1 MMPGHSSILI
11 SLILFFPVI
20 TYSQNKGFYL
30 NVTNDAE
37 TANTVMQTEFAT
49 EVNDDEII
57 YLKNYSI
64 FKEATPYSG
73 ISGAYTR
80 IVRSTKDGIVTRKL
94 DIVSDS
100 LELQGLFAYRHHDLI
115 VVNGTGL
122 TATTSYFVSFTYDL
136 ELNLLQSET
145 IYFIPRQEIYTKNM
159 LYFPYARYYEGKL
172 YILFMGGSKG
182 VFVRYGVA
190 GNLEKF
196 NTQANNNIGFGL
208 RGYTI
213 DPYKDQ
219 ISATDGFRNY
229 LFDLDFNYI
238 SQSQYPTNPDGLL
251 DTLWAYYSSYIPIN
265 EDEYLAFGRLGIV
278 LDEVPTWLNVLTKT
292 GKNLRPTHTI
302 HYPDFPI
309 GDFSDGPPRHTGGL
323 FHGSDGYYTIA
334 EAVPAD
340 ADFATANTFFVSK
353 YDEDLEMQWER
364 RFIFDDN
371 ARLFNY
377 HAELT
382 PDNSFLITGGRIT
395 LDPSIPW
402 PYHLSG
408 HIIGLRP
415 DGNPSTL
422 STAHTGIKAIF
433 SVRENPVSY
442 DFIVT
447 KSAGNTHSYT
457 VRITD
462 MAGHGLTSSDRWNDG
477 MMSIDVSRYMP
488 GAYVYTI
495 SDGGRIVYSGKF
507 IKI

>member
-1 MMPGHSSILI
+1 MKHILLLLTLLTTSIA
-11 SLILFFPVI
+11 
-20 TYSQNKGFYL
+20 YNQNKGFYL

-37 TANTVMQTEFAT
+37 TANTTMLTRFAT
-49 EVNDDEII
+49 EVNEHEII

-64 FKEATPYSG
+64 FKEASPYSG
-73 ISGAYTR
+73 ISGGNTR
-80 IVRSTKDGIVTRKL
+80 LVRSTKDGDVIREL
-94 DIVSDS
+94 NILSDS
-100 LELQGLFAYRHHDLI
+100 LELQLLYAYRHHDLI

-136 ELNLLQSET
+136 DLNLLQSEA

-159 LYFPYARYYEGKL
+159 LDFPYARYYEGKL
-172 YILFMGGSKG
+172 YILYQGGLDG
-182 VFVRYGVA
+182 AFVRYDA
-190 GNLEKF
+190 NGNVEKF
-196 NTQANNNIGFGL
+196 NKQVNSNIRFEL
-208 RGYTI
+208 RGYAI

-309 GDFSDGPPRHTGGL
+309 GDFSDGPPRVSGGL
-323 FHGSDGYYTIA
+323 FRGSDGYYTIA

-353 YDEDLEMQWER
+353 YDDDLEMQWER

-433 SVRENPVSY
+433 SVRENPVSH

-447 KSAGNTHSYT
+447 KGAGNTHSYT

-462 MAGHGLTSSDRWNDG
+462 MTGRSLASSDRWNDAT
-477 MMSIDVSRYMP
+477 MSIDVSRYMP

-495 SDGGRIVYSGKF
+495 SDGSRIVYSGKF